1 MTNSHATVLVVD
13 DQVRHA
19 GLAAILKG
27 IRRTGGTAARQKAPA
42 TVDVIHA
49 LIPPVSTQRR
59 SRASVTGLC
68 CYSASLAPS
77 AQSSP
82 RSRSRTSNKGVDVF
96 LPKSGENP
104 VGGRAEWKGTQ
115 AR

>member
-27 IRRTGGTAARQKAPA
+27 ILRTVGTAARQKAPA

-49 LIPPVSTQRR
+49 LIARLHLIGRNRLHAASVVSVTRYFVGPPRSDLRFEIAALIPEHEFEGNWKG
-59 SRASVTGLC
+59 SRAIEFSF
-68 CYSASLAPS
+68 S
-77 AQSSP
+77 
-82 RSRSRTSNKGVDVF
+82 
-96 LPKSGENP
+96 
-104 VGGRAEWKGTQ
+104 
-115 AR
+115 

>member
-1 MTNSHATVLVVD
+1 MTDSHATVLVVD

-27 IRRTGGTAARQKAPA
+27 IRRTVGTAARQKAPA

-49 LIPPVSTQRR
+49 LIARIDQRR

-77 AQSSP
+77 AAPNSS
-82 RSRSRTSNKGVDVF
+82 RSPSRTSNKSVDVF
-96 LPKSGENP
+96 LPKSNRIRRRKVSRWP
-104 VGGRAEWKGTQ
+104 C
-115 AR
+115 